1 MKRNA
6 CILLICS
13 FLLSGCWDERQYK
26 DITIVSLIGVEGKPG
41 DVKAQFAYPTFED
54 GSISYSTSKGSG
66 KTLREARND
75 ANHRTM
81 EGLNIASLQ
90 VLFIAED
97 TAKSDIYEYI
107 DMLYRDPR
115 NRLGA
120 HMAIVQGDLASY
132 FKPSAHVGD
141 DVATYY
147 SNLLETA
154 IRYTF
159 IPDID
164 IQQVSTVLFAE
175 DISLS
180 LPYIEIEKE
189 SGIPEIAG
197 TALFNKKEFTGETL
211 DKKESILLNL
221 LRKKKGSFARF
232 SYIWKSGG
240 EESPLT
246 VQVVDNHKQ
255 WKISNDKIE
264 AFYKLKLSVEEFPH
278 VGLDKKKVIK
288 EVEDFLSKE
297 MTKEFNGVVKK
308 LQEAKSDAVGFGRP
322 VRAFHPAL
330 WGKGDWTET
339 FAKLPISVKVK
350 VEVLRTDILN

>member
-13 FLLSGCWDERQYK
+13 FLLSGCWDEKQYK
-26 DITIVSLIGVEGKPG
+26 DVTIVSLIGVGGKLG
-41 DVKAQFAYPTFED
+41 DVKAQFAFPTFED
-54 GSISYSTSKGSG
+54 GSISYSTSLGSG

-81 EGLNIASLQ
+81 EGLDIASLQ
-90 VLFIAED
+90 VLLIEED
-97 TAKSDIYEYI
+97 TAKSDLYEYI

-120 HMAIVQGDLASY
+120 HMAIVQGELTSY
-132 FKPSAHVGD
+132 FKPSAELGD
-141 DVATYY
+141 DIATYY
-147 SNLLETA
+147 SSLLDTA

-164 IQQVSTVLFAE
+164 IQQVSTYLFAE

-180 LPYIEIEKE
+180 LPYIKIGKE

-197 TALFNKKEFTGETL
+197 TALFNKREFTGETL

-221 LRKKKGSFARF
+221 LKKEQGRYARL
-232 SYIWKSGG
+232 SYMWKSGG

-246 VQVVDNHKQ
+246 VEVVDNHKQ
-255 WKISNDKIE
+255 WKVSNDKIE
-264 AFYKLKLSVEEFPH
+264 ALYKLKLSVEEFPH
-278 VGLDKKKVIK
+278 DSLDNKKVIK
-288 EVEDFLSKE
+288 EVEEFLSKE
-297 MTKEFNGVVKK
+297 LTKEFNGVVKK

-330 WGKGDWTET
+330 WGKGDWTDT
-339 FAKLPISVKVK
+339 FATLPISVKVK
-350 VEVLRTDILN
+350 AEVLRTDILN